1 MDGYKRLEQ
10 RLEHKL
16 DDLKGQNQ
24 TVLETKNERRMK
36 INNIFDF
43 KVDGRLGHQLNG
55 PSSGRSFLK

>member
-1 MDGYKRLEQ
+1 MDDYKRFEQ
-10 RLEHKL
+10 RLEHRL

-24 TVLETKNERRMK
+24 TFLETKNERRMK

-43 KVDGRLGHQLNG
+43 KVNGREGHRLDG